1 MAIKKKKDTING
13 ALEDIKKANDDNML
27 IDRKS
32 SELINVPLDTKTA
45 VVLNKLA
52 INDNSYTNRG
62 DITSIV
68 GKDKETGMALNDT
81 ISMILKAS
89 SEKINAMNYKRF
101 VRSQVLENRWML
113 DNMPQLRYGLLL
125 RQTGIFAPDDVTKNT
140 LIFSSPQLNSENED
154 VLSIK
159 EVQET
164 LENEVDFEKLILD
177 TAKVAGEDGFAI
189 IYKIPYAELA
199 NEFISF
205 SKNKDAFKKAKGI
218 YEAAFNEKLEG
229 EFNITE
235 SDAGNVVTGNIANIC
250 EMLDVVDITEHV
262 NRSADGKEEVFYE
275 NIFPKNHWTD
285 TFKDSC
291 KIKIQEAARNTNKK
305 EAQVSNFFT
314 NIFGHGTTQ
323 NVAVVHDANVNVTG
337 VYTEILNSE
346 MVVPVMIKKQL
357 IGIYYMEQSD
367 TIGFNKLTQ
376 TKGILDRDKAVSNL
390 NSAIQTTSIVDY
402 IRKIIERNID
412 TKFIKNNKHILKEL
426 RDLLNESM
434 NRNDGFKIRFI
445 PKEYLE
451 LYTDTPVTDSY
462 TLGQSILQDAKT
474 PIYFWIFENKNIQLT
489 EFFYKRPKIVAK
501 INTKGVTTDMEDYIW
516 KSVEALENM
525 YSGANLHNVFD
536 VNAMHSQM
544 STHGRVIIPKGA
556 NGEELIEVEV
566 LPGQSTTDNLETLRL
581 YEKAI
586 STIMNTM
593 VSSDEDSYI
602 QFASSYANRNV
613 LATRVNLSLQKH
625 HSRQISRIATNLY
638 RLVNNKRAQI
648 DPEIKVSLPPP
659 KALPNTAN
667 NDFISVITQRADELA
682 TKLFTDEQV
691 AEKRHY
697 VKGYMAKHLKG
708 IENIEEDFDDIM
720 KTFDKTNVPN
730 NMGTGEE
737 I

>member
-1 MAIKKKKDTING
+1 MAKKKDTFASALNG
-13 ALEDIKKANDDNML
+13 IKKANDENML

-32 SELINVPLDTKTA
+32 GELINVPLDTKTS

-52 INDNSYTNRG
+52 INDNSFTNRG
-62 DITSIV
+62 DITSVV
-68 GKDKETGMALNDT
+68 GKDKETGMPLNDT

-101 VRSQVLENRWML
+101 IRSQVMENRWML

-140 LIFSSPQLNSENED
+140 FIFSSPQLNSENED
-154 VLSIK
+154 IISIK
-159 EVQET
+159 DVQEM
-164 LENEVDFEKLILD
+164 LEEQVDFEKLITD
-177 TAKVAGEDGFAI
+177 TAKVAGEDGFAF
-189 IYKIPYAELA
+189 IYKIPYSELA

-205 SKNKDAFKKAKGI
+205 SKNKDAFKKVKGI
-218 YEAAFNEKLEG
+218 YESAFNTKLEG
-229 EFNITE
+229 EFNISE
-235 SDAGNVVTGNIANIC
+235 SDTGDLVTGNILDIC
-250 EMLDVVDITEHV
+250 EMMDVVDVNEHV
-262 NRSADGKEEVFYE
+262 RENEVTKEKDTFYE
-275 NIFPKNHWTD
+275 NVFPKNPWID
-285 TFKDSC
+285 SFKDNC
-291 KIKIQEAARNTNKK
+291 KIKIQEAAKNTDKK
-305 EAQVSNFFT
+305 EAQVANFFT
-314 NIFGHGTTQ
+314 NIFGHGSSQ
-323 NVAVVHDANVNVTG
+323 NVAIVHDANVNVTG

-346 MVVPVMIKKQL
+346 RVVPVMIKKQL
-357 IGIYYMEQSD
+357 IGVYYMEESD

-376 TKGILDRDKAVSNL
+376 TKGIMDRDRAVSNL
-390 NSAIQTTSIVDY
+390 NSAIQTTTIVDY

-426 RDLLNESM
+426 RDLMNESM

-451 LYTDTPVTDSY
+451 LYTDTPSTDSY

-489 EFFYKRPKIVAK
+489 EFFYKRPKIIAK
-501 INTKGVTTDMEDYIW
+501 INTKGVSTDMEDYIW
-516 KSVEALENM
+516 KAVESLENM

-544 STHGRVIIPKGA
+544 STHGRVIIPTAADGSQ
-556 NGEELIEVEV
+556 LIDVEI
-566 LPGQSTTDNLETLRL
+566 LPGQQTTDNLETLRL

-613 LATRVNLSLQKH
+613 LATRVNLSLQRH
-625 HSRQISRIATNLY
+625 HSRQISRIATNLF
-638 RLVNNKRAQI
+638 RLINNKRAQL
-648 DPEIKVSLPPP
+648 DPEVKVSLPPP

-667 NDFISVITQRADELA
+667 NDYITTVSQRADEFS
-682 TKLFTDEQV
+682 TKLFSEEQV

-708 IENIEEDFDDIM
+708 IENIEEDYEEIM
-720 KTFDKTNVPN
+720 KSFDRNDLPVVSPD
-730 NMGTGEE
+730 GAV
-737 I
+737 